1 MHTRHVLHNRDAMTP
16 GFHQPLPP
24 TTFVVDKAL
33 SHCALSHVPVEVPD
47 KICGCSPES
56 LRVSPGKTV
65 AVITMNGRYD
75 LSMPE
80 LSCEACQ
87 ATWAAEWSS

>member
-16 GFHQPLPP
+16 GFYQPLPP
-24 TTFVVDKAL
+24 TTCVVDKAL
-33 SHCALSHVPVEVPD
+33 SHCVRHVPVEVPD

-65 AVITMNGRYD
+65 AVITMNG
-75 LSMPE
+75 
-80 LSCEACQ
+80 
-87 ATWAAEWSS
+87 